1 MFLRFEKGVEGET
14 LACGTGIVASALAAY
29 SQGIIG
35 SNGTD
40 DRVSC
45 IVRAAIADLIVDFVP
60 IFENGKA
67 SFEDIWLTGP
77 TNYVGTIEIML

>member
-1 MFLRFEKGVEGET
+1 MMYGFSKYHG
-14 LACGTGIVASALAAY
+14 AGIVASALAAY
-29 SQGIIG
+29 SQGVIG

-45 IVRAAIADLIVDFVP
+45 IVRAAIADLMVDFVP

-77 TNYVGTIEIML
+77 